1 MSKLDNILV
10 IIPVRNEESTIATVI
25 QSLQTLGLNQIRVV
39 DNGSTDASANQ
50 AQEAGAEVIFEPIP
64 GYGRACCRG
73 LQQLPPEIE
82 WILFC
87 DGDGSDDLDKL
98 PEFFAQR
105 DNCELIIG
113 DRSAT
118 LAGRKAMTPV
128 QKFGNRLASL
138 LINWGWGYQYHDLGP
153 LRLISRSG
161 LEKIQMQDRG
171 MGWTVEMQVRAV
183 ECDFRICELPVS
195 YRLRQGGKSKIS
207 GTVTGSIKAGI
218 VILSTIVSLFLRR
231 QLHQKKNNFSPLL
244 FFSSLLLILGAIA
257 TLPYGDFRDSGIV
270 AHFWVGISIMS
281 VGFVLSWRLNSI
293 PGTWFWGVALLT
305 RLLLLGMYPGDDIWR
320 YLWEGYIQTEGFS
333 PYHFPPDAVELEA
346 YRTLWWSQINHPHVS
361 AIYPPIAQFGFRAL
375 AAIAPNVIL
384 FKSAFVVADLIV
396 CWLLARIVGS
406 KKATLYAWNPLV
418 IYSFAGGGHYDSW
431 FILPLVA
438 AWIVFDYSKQNWRWF
453 ASALLVGVSIAIKW
467 ISLPILSFL
476 AWQALIKNRSKS
488 SEQKSFGFYLFP
500 PWGDKE
506 GVRFDFRRVVLALL
520 VFIGGVLPL
529 TIAALP
535 VCHSGQCPLIPVSSD
550 FVTHGRSAEL
560 FPYFLALVW
569 DGAHEANWYYLFP
582 LSLALLWLLYQARNF
597 QQFAQGYFFALL
609 IISPIIHAWY
619 FTWCIP
625 FAVVTQN
632 LGLRLVSIS
641 SFIYF
646 ALLDRSA
653 LGINNWDLTLGER
666 IFLWLPF
673 LLGWLWTRFSEESNE

>member
-39 DNGSTDASANQ
+39 DNNSIDASATQ
-50 AQEAGAEVIFEPIP
+50 ARAAGAEVIFEPIP
-64 GYGRACCRG
+64 GYGRACWRG

-87 DGDGSDDLDKL
+87 DGDGSDDLRHL

-105 DNCELIIG
+105 DNFELIIG
-113 DRSAT
+113 DRNAT
-118 LAGRKAMTPV
+118 LAGRTAMTPV

-153 LRLISRSG
+153 LRLIRRCA
-161 LEKIQMQDRG
+161 LEKMQMQDRG
-171 MGWTVEMQVRAV
+171 MGWTVEMQVKAV
-183 ECDFRICELPVS
+183 ECDLRISELPVN
-195 YRLRQGGKSKIS
+195 YCLRQGGKSKIS
-207 GTVTGSIKAGI
+207 GTVTGSIKAGM
-218 VILSTIVSLFLRR
+218 VILGTIASLFLRR

-244 FFSSLLLILGAIA
+244 SCSSLLIILGAVA
-257 TLPYGDFRDSGIV
+257 TLPYGDFRGSGTV
-270 AHFWVGISIMS
+270 AHFWVGITIMS
-281 VGFVLSWRLNSI
+281 VGFALSWRLNSI
-293 PGTWFWGVALLT
+293 PGTWFWGVVLLA
-305 RLLLLGMYPGDDIWR
+305 RLLLVGMYPGDDIWR

-361 AIYPPIAQFGFRAL
+361 AIYPPIAQLGFRTL
-375 AAIAPNVIL
+375 AAITPNVTV
-384 FKSAFVVADLIV
+384 FKSSFVLADLLV
-396 CWLLARIVGS
+396 CWLLARIVGE
-406 KKATLYAWNPLV
+406 KKATLYGWNPLV
-418 IYSFAGGGHYDSW
+418 IYSFAGAAHYDSW

-438 AWIVFDYSKQNWRWF
+438 AWIVFDYGRPYWRWF
-453 ASALLVGVSIAIKW
+453 ASVLLVGVSIAIKW
-467 ISLPILSFL
+467 ISLPILGFL
-476 AWQALIKNRSKS
+476 AWRAFR
-488 SEQKSFGFYLFP
+488 
-500 PWGDKE
+500 
-506 GVRFDFRRVVLALL
+506 GVNLKLVTRRGAVLALL
-520 VFIGGVLPL
+520 VLIGGTLPL
-529 TIAALP
+529 AIAAVP
-535 VCHSGQCPLIPVSSD
+535 FCHSGVCPLIPFSSD
-550 FVTHGRSAEL
+550 FVRRGRSAEF

-569 DGAHEANWYYLFP
+569 DGARDANWYYLLP
-582 LSLALLWLLYQARNF
+582 LSLALIWLLYRARNF

-632 LGLRLVSIS
+632 LGARLVSIS
-641 SFIYF
+641 SFVYF
-646 ALLDRSA
+646 ALWYRKA
-653 LGINNWDLTLGER
+653 LGIAHWHLTLGER

-673 LLGWLWTRFSEESNE
+673 LLGWSWTRFSEESNE